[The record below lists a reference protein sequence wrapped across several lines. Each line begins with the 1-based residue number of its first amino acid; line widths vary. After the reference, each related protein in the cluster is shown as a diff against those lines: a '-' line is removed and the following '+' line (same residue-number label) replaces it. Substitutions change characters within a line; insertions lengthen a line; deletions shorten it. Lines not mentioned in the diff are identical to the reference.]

1 MEKMIPK
8 PSENSKHRADS
19 GCRKSCR
26 RDVRESGAFSRLD
39 ICVACDYAMC
49 RMDKRRLDV
58 LLVERGLVPSR
69 NTGQRLIMAG
79 RVRVAGELAHKPGQS
94 VPVDASVTVQQG
106 KRFVSRGGLKLEKAL
121 DEFGLDV
128 TGWIAADVGAST
140 GGFTDCLL
148 QRGAQQVFA
157 IDVGYGQIAWTLRQD
172 PRVILMERTNARYL
186 ETLPQ
191 RVDLVTVDASFISLK
206 LLLPRASRWLREGGK
221 LLPLIKPQFE
231 AGRRLVRRG
240 GVVSDPRVHHQVLL
254 DLLNW
259 IEDQGWGFMGL
270 VPSPLRGPAG
280 NVEFLAL
287 VEPGKPSL
295 QDSAS
300 AVEHVLAQVA
310 GRGAGS

>member
-1 MEKMIPK
+1 
-8 PSENSKHRADS
+8 
-19 GCRKSCR
+19 
-26 RDVRESGAFSRLD
+26 
-39 ICVACDYAMC
+39 
-49 RMDKRRLDV
+49 MDKRRLDV

-94 VPVDASVTVQQG
+94 VPVDASVTVKQG
-106 KRFVSRGGLKLEKAL
+106 KRYVSRGGFKLEKAL

-172 PRVILMERTNARYL
+172 PRVIVMERTNARYL

-206 LLLPRASRWLREGGK
+206 LLLPTASRWLREGGK

-259 IEDQGWGFMGL
+259 IEDQGWGVMGL
-270 VPSPLRGPAG
+270 VASPLRGPAG

-287 VEPGKPSL
+287 AEPGKPSL
-295 QDSAS
+295 LDSAS
-300 AVEHVLAQVA
+300 AVDHVLAQTA
-310 GRGAGS
+310 HRDTGP